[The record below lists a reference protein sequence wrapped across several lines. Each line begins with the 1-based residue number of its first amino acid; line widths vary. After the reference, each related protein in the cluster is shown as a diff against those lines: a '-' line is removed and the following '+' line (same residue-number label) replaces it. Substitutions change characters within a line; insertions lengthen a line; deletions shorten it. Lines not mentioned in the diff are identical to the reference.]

1 MKTGTGSAIRC
12 IYASAQALLV
22 AVPVPLSSVQS
33 KRRPSSAEARTQRV
47 LGNRHRIV
55 FETSPASVRLDLV
68 RVRAQRTLDV
78 EAHLFEVAKRQRSLR
93 PAETLLEEGFEKLD
107 PARWIVLGQPRV
119 VAGRLETSVPGGWDN
134 RCGIA
139 TREALPLEDTRP
151 LVVEFT
157 LTPLKMGIDSQIF
170 ASATETGIDSYRFSF
185 YGPVNHFGVYT
196 RSERELQGPWLN
208 RNAGWCLRAESGP
221 IEPNQKYRVRAEIRR
236 GDIPRRG
243 PYERRQCVGC
253 TPLGQRQH
261 PDGSPL
267 RDAAALCRRRAG
279 KQYRGVPVGT
289 NRHPAAVA
297 HLFGHCAMRKPTII
311 STQLESN
318 SQ

>member
-1 MKTGTGSAIRC
+1 M
-12 IYASAQALLV
+12 
-22 AVPVPLSSVQS
+22 
-33 KRRPSSAEARTQRV
+33 
-47 LGNRHRIV
+47 
-55 FETSPASVRLDLV
+55 
-68 RVRAQRTLDV
+68 

-236 GDIPRRG
+236 GTFRVVVRMSADSAWDVPLWDSGNIPMD
-243 PYERRQCVGC
+243 
-253 TPLGQRQH
+253 PLFATRLRFADAEPESSIGASRWEQIVIQRQ
-261 PDGSPL
+261 
-267 RDAAALCRRRAG
+267 
-279 KQYRGVPVGT
+279 
-289 NRHPAAVA
+289 
-297 HLFGHCAMRKPTII
+297 
-311 STQLESN
+311 
-318 SQ
+318 